1 MNIKKFNNVTHS
13 FVWCVFKWQS
23 EQSRK
28 KQTTTFC
35 LSTSLKDTFGA
46 VVIVKK
52 RIYRVC
58 TTVYPATITEDKTD
72 DNTLHIY
79 IFWVFIKFYEFCC
92 VLILKVS
99 QERVVYKIGFITI
112 PVGLNFK
119 FLLNIKTTRTVN
131 VHCTYTRKYL
141 WMRYGS

>member
-1 MNIKKFNNVTHS
+1 MLHTVLFD
-13 FVWCVFKWQS
+13 VFSNGNQS
-23 EQSRK
+23 NQEK

-79 IFWVFIKFYEFCC
+79 IF
-92 VLILKVS
+92 L
-99 QERVVYKIGFITI
+99 GF
-112 PVGLNFK
+112 L
-119 FLLNIKTTRTVN
+119 
-131 VHCTYTRKYL
+131 
-141 WMRYGS
+141 